1 MAFTGL
7 MIVCAVAFAAPLILG
22 FFPRIRLPAIV
33 VEILAGIAIGP
44 AGLGWVTLDEPI
56 RVLSMLG
63 LALLLFLAG
72 LELDVRLLSGRRLYV
87 TIAAFAA
94 SMLVAYAIA
103 AGLRAAGIVES
114 ALLVAICLSAT
125 ALGIIAPVLKDAGE
139 SSSPFGQL
147 VIAAA
152 SIADF
157 GTVLMLSLLFSSE
170 PTPVTVKLVLLG
182 GFGVLILA
190 VIVAMR
196 TAERLAR
203 LQAVLLR
210 LQDSI
215 SQIRIRGA
223 FLLLVA
229 LAALAARLGL
239 EVILGAFVAGGLL
252 AVLDRDYARTHP
264 KFREKLEAIG
274 FGVFIPVF
282 FVASG
287 LRFDLGGLF
296 ADAATIARVPI
307 FLGAL
312 CLARGLPAL
321 LYRPLVGARRVLPA
335 ALLQATS
342 LPFIVATTTIGVEL
356 HALTAPNASALV
368 AAGLVSV
375 IIFPMAAMA
384 LLRADVQ
391 PSAQAA
397 ADVRL

>member
-72 LELDVRLLSGRRLYV
+72 LEFDVRLLDGRRLYV

-147 VIAAA
+147 VIAGA

-196 TAERLAR
+196 TAEHLER

-321 LYRPLVGARRVLPA
+321 LYRPLVGSRRVLPA

-384 LLRADVQ
+384 LLRADAQ
-391 PSAQAA
+391 PSAQAV